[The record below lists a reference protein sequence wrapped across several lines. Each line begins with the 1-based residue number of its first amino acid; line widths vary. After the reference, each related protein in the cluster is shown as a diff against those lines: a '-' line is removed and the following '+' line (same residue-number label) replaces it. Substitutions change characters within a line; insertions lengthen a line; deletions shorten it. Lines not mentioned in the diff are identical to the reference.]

1 MIYGIIAAIK
11 YCMFWDKIVK
21 KVSPT
26 KDIIN
31 TPESIVYITNANSL
45 PSSELLN
52 K

>member
-11 YCMFWDKIVK
+11 YWIFWDKTVK
-21 KVSPT
+21 NVSPI

-31 TPESIVYITNANSL
+31 IPENMAYITNANSL